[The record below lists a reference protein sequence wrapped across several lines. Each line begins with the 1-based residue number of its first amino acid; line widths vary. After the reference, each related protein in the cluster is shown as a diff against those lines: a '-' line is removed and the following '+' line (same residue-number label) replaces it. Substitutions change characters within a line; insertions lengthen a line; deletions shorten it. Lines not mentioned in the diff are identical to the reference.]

1 MRREVLPWVAMR
13 IGQRRLTV
21 VCETKWSETKRKSV
35 VCEMKI
41 CSLRNENLQFAKWES
56 VVCEMTIC
64 SLGNDNLLS
73 RCVYSDYY
81 SKQKIPP
88 QKAVSPRKFRLRGM
102 RDVFVATYKLKL
114 RRFWATDSNRKQDL
128 FPFYMPWRHHICID
142 KCHYSYRDDLPENL
156 PKNHC
161 PRMQKVHFRWPLK
174 RLILT
179 RNVTRYSN
187 EPIKYIIVALLFT
200 FEHGGFNVL

>member
-1 MRREVLPWVAMR
+1 
-13 IGQRRLTV
+13 
-21 VCETKWSETKRKSV
+21 
-35 VCEMKI
+35 MKI

-64 SLGNDNLLS
+64 SLGNDKLLS
-73 RCVYSDYY
+73 HCVYSDILNR
-81 SKQKIPP
+81 KFPP
-88 QKAVSPRKFRLRGM
+88 KKAVSPRKFRLRGI
-102 RDVFVATYKLKL
+102 RDIFVATYKLKL
-114 RRFWATDSNRKQDL
+114 RRFWATDSNRKQDF

-187 EPIKYIIVALLFT
+187 ELIKYIIVALLFT

>member
-1 MRREVLPWVAMR
+1 
-13 IGQRRLTV
+13 
-21 VCETKWSETKRKSV
+21 
-35 VCEMKI
+35 MKI
-41 CSLRNENLQFAKWES
+41 CSLRNEKS
-56 VVCEMTIC
+56 VVCEMKSAVCEMTIC
-64 SLGNDNLLS
+64 SLRNDNCMTFSLRLLG
-73 RCVYSDYY
+73 Y

-102 RDVFVATYKLKL
+102 CDVFVATYNVYKL
-114 RRFWATDSNRKQDL
+114 RHFLVTDSNRKQDL

-161 PRMQKVHFRWPLK
+161 PRMQKVHFQWPLK

-200 FEHGGFNVL
+200 FEHGGFNVLYR